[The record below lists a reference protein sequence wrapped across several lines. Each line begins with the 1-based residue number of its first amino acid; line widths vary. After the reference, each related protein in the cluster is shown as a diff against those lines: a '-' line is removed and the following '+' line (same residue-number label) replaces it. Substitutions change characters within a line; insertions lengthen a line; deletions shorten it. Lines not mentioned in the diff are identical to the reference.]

1 MSTSRNSHTS
11 SKKTMKNRNS
21 SSNSSNLTS
30 MFRSVSSEKITGIP
44 IIIDPEQNFF
54 AYELFE
60 NKRMYINKCF
70 KILSGTSNRMR
81 YKTLGQ
87 LIDINVTSKT
97 FSRDRKKRIPRKFIL
112 TFEKNGKLSTI
123 SLFRNQNLLL
133 VDCGLIMK

>member
-1 MSTSRNSHTS
+1 
-11 SKKTMKNRNS
+11 MKNRS
-21 SSNSSNLTS
+21 SSSSRSNLS
-30 MFRSVSSEKITGIP
+30 SIFRSVSSEKITGIP
-44 IIIDPEQNFF
+44 IIINPEQNIF

-60 NKRMYINKCF
+60 NKRIYINKCF
-70 KILSGTSNRMR
+70 KILLGKTNRMR

-97 FSRDRKKRIPRKFIL
+97 FSRDRKRIPRKFIL

-133 VDCGLIMK
+133 VYCGLIMK